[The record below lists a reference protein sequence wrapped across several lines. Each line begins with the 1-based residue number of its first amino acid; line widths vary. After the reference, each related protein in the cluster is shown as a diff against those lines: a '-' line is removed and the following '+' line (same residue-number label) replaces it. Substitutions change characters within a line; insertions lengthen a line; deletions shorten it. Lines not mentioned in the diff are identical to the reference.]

1 MEHRVK
7 NHLCHVYALG
17 LDEVGELFEIGRDT
31 VLDSLG
37 RLERAIARSDLTEA
51 REVGHMLKGTLYNMG
66 LDDVAEMAK
75 ALEAKA
81 KNGDMLETATIFEAV
96 RQQLSEFVRTGG

>member
-7 NHLCHVYALG
+7 SHLCRVYGLG
-17 LDEVGELFEIGRDT
+17 LDDVGELFEIGRDT

-37 RLERAIARSDLTEA
+37 RLERAIIGHDLAEA

-66 LDDVAEMAK
+66 LDDIAELARE
-75 ALEAKA
+75 LEAKA
-81 KNGDMLETATIFEAV
+81 KNGVVMDTEVLFKSIQYKLGELA
-96 RQQLSEFVRTGG
+96 RPR